1 MESISLKMKTRF
13 LENGRKW
20 KWNPGYRGLEPS
32 GRHFPFF
39 VTASHFIPFYS
50 IFFYFILFYSIFIPV
65 RAPSGRPA
73 SHPQPAGQPVI
84 FHFCCPAGLTYPRK
98 PLIYTYILRK
108 SRFLC
113 LETRRRQ
120 PFSIFSGTRSFLL
133 ILFHLLYFNLFFY
146 FNLFSFYF
154 WIPRRTRRPPGIY
167 PGSRDLPFSNF
178 SDTRSSLF
186 ILFHFS

>member
-1 MESISLKMKTRF
+1 MKMKS
-13 LENGRKW
+13 W
-20 KWNPGYRGLEPS
+20 IS
-32 GRHFPFF
+32 GSGALGQPFSILCGSVSF
-39 VTASHFIPFYS
+39 FPFYS
-50 IFFYFILFYSIFIPV
+50 ILCHFLFFLFYFIFIPV

-120 PFSIFSGTRSFLL
+120 PFSIFSGTRSFL
-133 ILFHLLYFNLFFY
+133 
-146 FNLFSFYF
+146 
-154 WIPRRTRRPPGIY
+154 
-167 PGSRDLPFSNF
+167 
-178 SDTRSSLF
+178 F
-186 ILFHFS
+186 ILFHFSI